1 MIDIFAE
8 CIIKVFLNKTATF
21 TTITLEAI
29 YCIIIIV
36 VGFLINYTFI
46 IIFIDTV
53 QYFSFLQLISIKY
66 LEDKFYKSKS
76 DVTSKLIERRRED
89 VRDQM
94 KELSNSKPQLL
105 MNQEE
110 TIQEEARQRRAAERE
125 VYKLVQ
131 LQYLIGIPRIYHKS
145 CIDSIQNPICIIVG
159 EEEAKTS
166 TTSDITK
173 WRKYQNY

>member
-1 MIDIFAE
+1 M
-8 CIIKVFLNKTATF
+8 
-21 TTITLEAI
+21 
-29 YCIIIIV
+29 
-36 VGFLINYTFI
+36 
-46 IIFIDTV
+46 IIFTDTV
-53 QYFSFLQLISIKY
+53 QYFFFSQLISIKY

-125 VYKLVQ
+125 VCILVQ
-131 LQYLIGIPRIYHKS
+131 LQQHCGNK
-145 CIDSIQNPICIIVG
+145 
-159 EEEAKTS
+159 KT
-166 TTSDITK
+166 
-173 WRKYQNY
+173 RFF

>member
-1 MIDIFAE
+1 MPYNI
-8 CIIKVFLNKTATF
+8 
-21 TTITLEAI
+21 
-29 YCIIIIV
+29 
-36 VGFLINYTFI
+36 
-46 IIFIDTV
+46 
-53 QYFSFLQLISIKY
+53 FSFSQLISIKY

-125 VYKLVQ
+125 VCKLVQ
-131 LQYLIGIPRIYHKS
+131 LQYLGGDKKTTS
-145 CIDSIQNPICIIVG
+145 CIYSIQNLIFIIVG

-166 TTSDITK
+166 TTEGKSFLLEWKKTC
-173 WRKYQNY
+173 

>member
-1 MIDIFAE
+1 MPYNI
-8 CIIKVFLNKTATF
+8 
-21 TTITLEAI
+21 
-29 YCIIIIV
+29 
-36 VGFLINYTFI
+36 
-46 IIFIDTV
+46 
-53 QYFSFLQLISIKY
+53 FSFSQLISIKY

-125 VYKLVQ
+125 VCKLVQ
-131 LQYLIGIPRIYHKS
+131 LQYLGGVLK
-145 CIDSIQNPICIIVG
+145 
-159 EEEAKTS
+159 
-166 TTSDITK
+166 
-173 WRKYQNY
+173 